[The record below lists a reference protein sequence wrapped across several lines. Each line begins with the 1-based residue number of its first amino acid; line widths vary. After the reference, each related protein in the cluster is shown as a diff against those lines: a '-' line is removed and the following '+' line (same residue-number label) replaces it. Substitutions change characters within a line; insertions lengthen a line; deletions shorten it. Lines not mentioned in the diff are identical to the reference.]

1 MSPDT
6 LYRKVQTGKRVRY
19 EPVAEHVQWDA
30 FPAGAHLVLVQPG
43 MRSAMRCVDPDWAGV
58 EAALKLCQDEAAKA
72 LRAESEPRPMVPMTA
87 RELKAY
93 AAWKAV
99 MGDDVFRMKLPSAM
113 GYVEAV
119 FRVISETAKKA
130 RG

>member
-1 MSPDT
+1 MSTDT

-19 EPVAEHVQWDA
+19 EPVAEHMRWDA

-58 EAALKLCQDEAAKA
+58 EVALKLCQDEAAKV
-72 LRAESEPRPMVPMTA
+72 LRAESEPKPVTPMNK
-87 RELKAY
+87 REREAY

-99 MGDDVFRMKLPSAM
+99 MGDAVLRMTLPSAM
-113 GYVEAV
+113 GYVEAM
-119 FRVISETAKKA
+119 FGVIRETAKKA